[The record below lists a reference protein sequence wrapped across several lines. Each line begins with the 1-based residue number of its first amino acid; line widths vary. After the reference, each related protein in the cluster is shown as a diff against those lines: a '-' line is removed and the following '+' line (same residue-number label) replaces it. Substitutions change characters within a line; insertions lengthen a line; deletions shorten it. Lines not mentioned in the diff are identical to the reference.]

1 MRGKSIFLPLL
12 IIGEIFCIFD
22 EEIIMEKPIKK
33 SALFFRALNENE
45 YYISN
50 SESNIIFNIRNGNK
64 RNFTGIIPQ
73 DSTIYEPYLLF
84 VNKNPSFFIDAYH
97 INDFIKIYDIS
108 NNVYKEYTALKI
120 KDGYKRKFCK
130 FGLDNDDRF
139 VVGVQ
144 DENDNFFIRLVNA
157 NGTEIFRSQNINI
170 KDSDDFYISTS
181 ISKDN
186 KAIYAV
192 IFYESKFI
200 MHQWARTKNGN
211 VIYNNATEKSNQFV
225 KHFGVQ
231 MTTNGVYCTH
241 EDGDVNCHI
250 MRFKYQGGFT
260 TKVFN
265 MQMLQNCKTDFKLNI
280 LNGERYVVSCLTMS
294 NEYIIQLFSTDLKRD
309 FDMNGMTLFKD
320 EPKDDFTYD
329 VIKGKNNELVV
340 LKADL
345 KRNRYFI
352 ETFVFIKDPSGKY
365 VLCPQGCQ
373 SCYYKYGIG
382 LQIGKKVDFPL
393 TLNCTL
399 CKFNSYFADNYADL
413 CFLKKERPKGY
424 EYMES
429 FHKFSSC
436 EYCCKTHKADYICNV
451 CLNEM
456 NYEYFVDRPNN
467 GKCANSCIGS
477 YNFVKI
483 NKDEK
488 ICTNKCD
495 GLQDCQSYESYI
507 NNTKDNPTD

>member
-84 VNKNPSFFIDAYH
+84 VNQKPSFFIDAYH

-186 KAIYAV
+186 KAIYAI
-192 IFYESKFI
+192 IFYESKFV

-211 VIYNNATEKSNQFV
+211 VI
-225 KHFGVQ
+225 
-231 MTTNGVYCTH
+231 
-241 EDGDVNCHI
+241 
-250 MRFKYQGGFT
+250 KY
-260 TKVFN
+260 
-265 MQMLQNCKTDFKLNI
+265 L
-280 LNGERYVVSCLTMS
+280 S
-294 NEYIIQLFSTDLKRD
+294 
-309 FDMNGMTLFKD
+309 
-320 EPKDDFTYD
+320 
-329 VIKGKNNELVV
+329 
-340 LKADL
+340 
-345 KRNRYFI
+345 
-352 ETFVFIKDPSGKY
+352 
-365 VLCPQGCQ
+365 
-373 SCYYKYGIG
+373 
-382 LQIGKKVDFPL
+382 
-393 TLNCTL
+393 
-399 CKFNSYFADNYADL
+399 
-413 CFLKKERPKGY
+413 
-424 EYMES
+424 
-429 FHKFSSC
+429 
-436 EYCCKTHKADYICNV
+436 
-451 CLNEM
+451 
-456 NYEYFVDRPNN
+456 
-467 GKCANSCIGS
+467 
-477 YNFVKI
+477 
-483 NKDEK
+483 
-488 ICTNKCD
+488 
-495 GLQDCQSYESYI
+495 
-507 NNTKDNPTD
+507 